1 LTERCVLLYIVL
13 IVYLYQHV
21 QSDSVKDHNADRSKK
36 QLEELE
42 EVNEDRQEKEL
53 SKSNSFIF
61 PTKINILV
69 YIFL

>member
-1 LTERCVLLYIVL
+1 MTERCVLLYIVL

-21 QSDSVKDHNADRSKK
+21 QSDSVKDHHADRSKK

-42 EVNEDRQEKEL
+42 EVNEDRHEKEL

-61 PTKINILV
+61 STKINILI